1 MKIKQLNYMTTSFKV
16 GKYQVDLVETIN
28 KAGETVT
35 DVWLSEYKECDRKL
49 YMFGLINEPISRV
62 LEIVVANLI
71 EESGYTKMFKDFNNI
86 EE

>member
-1 MKIKQLNYMTTSFKV
+1 MKIKQLNCMTSSYKV

-35 DVWLSEYKECDRKL
+35 DVWLSEYKECNRKL
-49 YMFGLINEPISRV
+49 YLFGLINEPISRV
-62 LEIVVANLI
+62 LEIVITNLV

>member
-1 MKIKQLNYMTTSFKV
+1 MKIKSLNYLTSSYKV
-16 GKYQVDLVETIN
+16 GKYQVDLVQTIN

-35 DVWLSEYKECDRKL
+35 DVWLSEYKDCDRKL
-49 YMFGLINEPISRV
+49 YLFGLINEPISRV

>member
-1 MKIKQLNYMTTSFKV
+1 MKVKQLNYMTTSFKV

-35 DVWLSEYKECDRKL
+35 DVWLSEYKECNRKL
-49 YMFGLINEPISRV
+49 YLFGLINEPISRV
-62 LEIVVANLI
+62 LEIVIANLI
-71 EESGYTKMFKDFNNI
+71 EESEYTKMFKDFNNI

>member
-1 MKIKQLNYMTTSFKV
+1 MKIKSLNYLTSSYKV

-35 DVWLSEYKECDRKL
+35 DVWLSEYKDCDRKL
-49 YMFGLINEPISRV
+49 YLFGLINEPISRV
-62 LEIVVANLI
+62 LEIVVANLV
-71 EESGYTKMFKDFNNI
+71 EESGYTKMFKDFNKI